1 MHLCC
6 DFRGTVTLSHVWNF
20 FSFRWMKLSLR
31 NVGVSCMSRHVH
43 VNIKKICKSGRKN
56 RKGVNKFYIKPFV
69 LTPAVSF
76 PVELSPC
83 ACSADR
89 EASVFRHTHTHTY
102 THARSDIMYPCMTRS
117 LKADHVWSRVL
128 LDSWS
133 KHVDWGITKISEE
146 NRGTCPCSIVWYSC
160 GWETDVAQCVWMHQK
175 KKEKRN
181 VVCIQNFST

>member
-1 MHLCC
+1 MDLRVERVPFWKTWVQSHLIRSSSAKKNVWMHLCC

-89 EASVFRHTHTHTY
+89 EASVFRHTHTHTR
-102 THARSDIMYPCMTRS
+102 THTRALISCIPVWPDHWKLIMF
-117 LKADHVWSRVL
+117 DHVFCL
-128 LDSWS
+128 
-133 KHVDWGITKISEE
+133 
-146 NRGTCPCSIVWYSC
+146 IV
-160 GWETDVAQCVWMHQK
+160 EVNM
-175 KKEKRN
+175 
-181 VVCIQNFST
+181 